1 MKTTLAKIQ
10 LERLSGSSVLDN
22 PDLYAQVQ
30 AQAQHIYYAL
40 SKAEQVCT
48 AMKTLLA
55 GDFTDS
61 NQTTRDVES
70 LRRVLTKLG
79 F

>member
-1 MKTTLAKIQ
+1 MKTTLAKIHNGY
-10 LERLSGSSVLDN
+10 LHGESVMDKPELF
-22 PDLYAQVQ
+22 AQVQ

-48 AMKTLLA
+48 TMKTLLA